1 MPQNTHV
8 ETAVETN
15 RTRTLAAEHRPE
27 IAALQ
32 KNAEEIA
39 KVLAWNPSV
48 LTSGYFSARWKAMAA
63 SLRPTLERIGRSK
76 RKANESD
83 DLRWVRENLSLL
95 WAALWNTRNAFKLL
109 RRLPHVKTPRGT
121 VIPRAAALAEAYL
134 YAANFDFNEPAFVAY
149 LDA

>member
-121 VIPRAAALAEAYL
+121 VIPRAFALTEAYL
-134 YAANFDFNEPAFVAY
+134 SETNSLSID
-149 LDA
+149 DALLIWRDS